1 MTLTTTQ
8 RREYLDALGMS
19 QRGFA
24 ALLGWNDRTVRR
36 WMTDHDAWVP
46 PEIDAW
52 LERRGK
58 AAAVYNAQV
67 DADPVPVVEHKP
79 GRRPSDDRAAA

>member
-1 MTLTTTQ
+1 MPLTTTQ
-8 RREYLDALGMS
+8 RRKYLDALGIS

-24 ALLGWNDRTVRR
+24 AMLGWNDRTVRR
-36 WMTDHDAWVP
+36 WMADHDAWVP

-58 AAAVYNAQV
+58 AAAVYNAQMS
-67 DADPVPVVEHKP
+67 DDPVPIIEHKP
-79 GRRPSDDRAAA
+79 GPRVMDDMDAA